1 MFTISDTL
9 LKAISW
15 TLVHTIWQG
24 FILAFLAGIVIL
36 MTKKATS
43 VLRYNLLSGL
53 FLLFI
58 VVVGFTFNYEYQNEN
73 EVHLTVHFSENLKSV
88 FTLQNG
94 SVSNSFSTLIVDF
107 LNSNANTIVLIWF
120 IVFCLKCFSI
130 TTNLSHIYRI
140 RNYRN
145 QPVSDYWKE
154 RLEALSQ
161 NIHLNKHIVLL
172 ESQLVKV
179 PSVTGFFK
187 PIILLPIG
195 MLSQLPQDQV
205 EAILLHELAHIRRKD
220 YFVNLLQSF
229 VEIVFFFNPGVLWLS
244 SLIKEE
250 RENCCDDIA
259 VSVTK
264 CKAKFV
270 HALVSFQE
278 YNMKNNELI
287 MGFGGKKNHLLNR
300 AKRIIHNDTKSLNG
314 MEKTF
319 LSVAVFAVVMVML
332 AFGNSE
338 METSAKPS
346 TGIKTETTTTEEITT
361 TYDNEQKTKQVTKTS
376 ETTTTSKSEYCEI
389 VAPKAGALTE
399 AEAKA
404 ISEIDKKNA
413 EIVRKEAEVK
423 RLEAVAEAKAISEID
438 EKNAEIER
446 KEADIKR
453 LEAEKSKQKNWR
465 KDSTTKKNQT
475 ITTCEKTSVTDNKI
489 QEKERIVITADKV
502 WESPEKMAQSIIN
515 DLTAE
520 KIISVTVNLS
530 YNLSD
535 TKLIVNGKVQSD
547 SVHKKFKQKYL
558 KQVQEKHRVSDKIS
572 IVYNYDIS
580 NLVACN

>member
-24 FILAFLAGIVIL
+24 FILAFLAGVVIL

-43 VLRYNLLSGL
+43 AVRYNLLSGL
-53 FLLFI
+53 FIAFI
-58 VVVGFTFNYEYQNEN
+58 IVAGFTFNYEYQLEN
-73 EVHLTVHFSENLKSV
+73 TESVTSLNFSIENRETVWKMENG
-88 FTLQNG
+88 T
-94 SVSNSFSTLIVDF
+94 VSNTLSVLVIDF
-107 LNSNANTIVLIWF
+107 LNANANTIVLIWF
-120 IVFCLKCFSI
+120 IIFCMKAFSI
-130 TTNLSHIYRI
+130 TSNLSHIYKI

-161 NIHLNKHIVLL
+161 AIHLNKSIVLL

-220 YFVNLLQSF
+220 YFVNLIQSF
-229 VEIVFFFNPGVLWLS
+229 AEIVFFFNPGVLWLS

-278 YNMKNNELI
+278 YNMKSNELI

-300 AKRIIHNDTKSLNG
+300 AKRIIHNDTKSLNTI
-314 MEKTF
+314 EKTF
-319 LSVAVFAVVMVML
+319 LSIAVFSVVMIML
-332 AFGNSE
+332 ALGNPSADTPQVETVKQTKIVTSE
-338 METSAKPS
+338 EV
-346 TGIKTETTTTEEITT
+346 TTTFDTSTKKKQITT
-361 TYDNEQKTKQVTKTS
+361 VKKSDTIVTNIQN
-376 ETTTTSKSEYCEI
+376 EYCD
-389 VAPKAGALTE
+389 VVPKAIVMTKEE
-399 AEAKA
+399 AEKQANAANQKQDA
-404 ISEIDKKNA
+404 DK
-413 EIVRKEAEVK
+413 
-423 RLEAVAEAKAISEID
+423 
-438 EKNAEIER
+438 
-446 KEADIKR
+446 KR
-453 LEAEKSKQKNWR
+453 LEAEVEKHTQKSQSNTV
-465 KDSTTKKNQT
+465 TTY
-475 ITTCEKTSVTDNKI
+475 EKTSVTDNKKT
-489 QEKERIVITADKV
+489 ERERIVITAAKTWEDPDKI
-502 WESPEKMAQSIIN
+502 SQNIIV

-520 KIISVTVNLS
+520 KIISGTINLS
-530 YNLSD
+530 FNLSN
-535 TKLIVNGKVQSD
+535 TKLEVNGKIQSD

-558 KQVQEKHRVSDKIS
+558 VKVQSKHPVSDKIS

>member
-1 MFTISDTL
+1 MFNISDTL

-24 FILAFLAGIVIL
+24 FILAFLAGIVVL
-36 MTKKATS
+36 MTKKTTS
-43 VLRYNLLSGL
+43 VVRYNLLSGL
-53 FLLFI
+53 FLVFI
-58 VVVGFTFNYEYQNEN
+58 VVVGLTFNYEYGNEN
-73 EVHLTVHFSENLKSV
+73 EESVTSLNFSIEHLKSV
-88 FTLQNG
+88 WSIENG
-94 SVSNSFSTLIVDF
+94 TVKNNLSTLIIDF
-107 LNSNANTIVLIWF
+107 LNKNANTIVLIWF
-120 IVFCLKCFSI
+120 IIFCIKCFNI
-130 TTNLSHIYRI
+130 TSNLSHIYKI

-154 RLEALSQ
+154 KLEALSQ
-161 NIHLNKHIVLL
+161 KINLNKHIVLL

-195 MLSQLPQDQV
+195 MLSQLPLDQI

-229 VEIVFFFNPGVLWLS
+229 AEIVFFFNPGVLWLS

-300 AKRIIHNDTKSLNG
+300 VKRIINNDTKSLNG
-314 MEKTF
+314 IEKTF
-319 LSVAVFAVVMVML
+319 LSIAVFAVLIVMF
-332 AFGNSE
+332 AFGNSQISVLE
-338 METSAKPS
+338 NPSAEKKIETVASEEITTSYDS
-346 TGIKTETTTTEEITT
+346 TTNLKEVTKVTETTETTTATT
-361 TYDNEQKTKQVTKTS
+361 A
-376 ETTTTSKSEYCEI
+376 KSEYCEI
-389 VAPKAGALTE
+389 VAPKPDVMTE
-399 AEAKA
+399 AEAQA
-404 ISEIDKKNA
+404 ISEIDARNAAIKSEEA
-413 EIVRKEAEVK
+413 EIKKLQTEKIRQEMEKK
-423 RLEAVAEAKAISEID
+423 HSVAK
-438 EKNAEIER
+438 
-446 KEADIKR
+446 
-453 LEAEKSKQKNWR
+453 KS
-465 KDSTTKKNQT
+465 ST
-475 ITTCEKTSVTDNKI
+475 ITTCETISVTDNKK

-502 WESPEKMAQSIIN
+502 WESPEKMAQAIIN

-547 SVHKKFKQKYL
+547 TVHKKFKQKYL
-558 KQVQEKHRVSDKIS
+558 KQIQEKHLVSDKIS
-572 IVYNYDIS
+572 IVYNYDVS

>member
-24 FILAFLAGIVIL
+24 FIVAFLAGIVIL
-36 MTKKATS
+36 TTKKATS
-43 VLRYNLLSGL
+43 ALRYNLLSAL
-53 FLLFI
+53 FLGFI
-58 VVVGFTFNYEYQNEN
+58 VVAGLTFSYEYGNEN
-73 EVHLTVHFSENLKSV
+73 EESVKSLNFSIEHIKSV
-88 FTLQNG
+88 WTVENG
-94 SVSNSFSTLIVDF
+94 TVSNNLSTLVIDF
-107 LNSNANTIVLIWF
+107 LNTNANTIVLIWF
-120 IVFCLKCFSI
+120 IIFCFKCFNI
-130 TTNLSHIYRI
+130 TSNLSHIYKI

-154 RLEALSQ
+154 RLEALSHAIQ
-161 NIHLNKHIVLL
+161 LDKRIVLL

-195 MLSQLPQDQV
+195 LLSQLPQDQV

-229 VEIVFFFNPGVLWLS
+229 AEIVFFFNPGVLWLS

-300 AKRIIHNDTKSLNG
+300 AKRIINNDVKSLNTV
-314 MEKTF
+314 EKTF
-319 LSVAVFAVVMVML
+319 LSIAVFSVVFVMI
-332 AFGNSE
+332 ACS
-338 METSAKPS
+338 
-346 TGIKTETTTTEEITT
+346 
-361 TYDNEQKTKQVTKTS
+361 
-376 ETTTTSKSEYCEI
+376 
-389 VAPKAGALTE
+389 
-399 AEAKA
+399 
-404 ISEIDKKNA
+404 NA
-413 EIVRKEAEVK
+413 
-423 RLEAVAEAKAISEID
+423 
-438 EKNAEIER
+438 
-446 KEADIKR
+446 
-453 LEAEKSKQKNWR
+453 
-465 KDSTTKKNQT
+465 T
-475 ITTCEKTSVTDNKI
+475 
-489 QEKERIVITADKV
+489 
-502 WESPEKMAQSIIN
+502 
-515 DLTAE
+515 
-520 KIISVTVNLS
+520 
-530 YNLSD
+530 LSD
-535 TKLIVNGKVQSD
+535 TKLAPLEPLAKMVSKEDKAKSNSEYCDKIAPEVGPITEAQAKAEEAMLREQKANLKKPNKDQAAIKVDKDKEAFEEAELKKQKARSASDAKARKELTTYKSTAVTTTDNKEQITEKIIINSDKALDAPEQVTENIIKDLKINRIISSKTNLSYSLSQNKLVVNGVVQPD
-547 SVHKKFKQKYL
+547 SVHLKFKKKYL
-558 KQVQEKHRVSDKIS
+558 IRIHQTNTISNNIS

-580 NLVACN
+580 NLVASN

>member
-36 MTKKATS
+36 TTKKATS
-43 VLRYNLLSGL
+43 VVRYNLLSGL
-53 FLLFI
+53 FLAFI
-58 VVVGFTFNYEYQNEN
+58 AVVGLTFNYEYGNEN
-73 EVHLTVHFSENLKSV
+73 EESVKSLNFSIEHLKSV
-88 FTLQNG
+88 WTIENG
-94 SVSNSFSTLIVDF
+94 TVKNNFSTLIIDF
-107 LNSNANTIVLIWF
+107 LNANANTIVLIWF
-120 IVFCLKCFSI
+120 IIFCIKCFNI
-130 TTNLSHIYRI
+130 TSNLSHIYKI

-145 QPVSDYWKE
+145 QPVSYYWKE
-154 RLEALSQ
+154 RLEALCQ
-161 NIHLNKHIVLL
+161 TINLNKHIILL

-187 PIILLPIG
+187 PIILLPMG
-195 MLSQLPQDQV
+195 LLSQLPQDQI

-229 VEIVFFFNPGVLWLS
+229 AEIVFFFNPGVLWLS

-300 AKRIIHNDTKSLNG
+300 AKRIINNDTKSLNAV
-314 MEKTF
+314 EKTF
-319 LSVAVFAVVMVML
+319 LSIAVFAVIFVMIACSNATLSDTEV
-332 AFGNSE
+332 ASSE
-338 METSAKPS
+338 PQAK
-346 TGIKTETTTTEEITT
+346 
-361 TYDNEQKTKQVTKTS
+361 VV
-376 ETTTTSKSEYCEI
+376 SKEDKKKSNSEYCDKVGPQVGPI
-389 VAPKAGALTE
+389 SE
-399 AEAKA
+399 AQAKA
-404 ISEIDKKNA
+404 EKANKQTEINKKAAQEAQIAKQIAKSASDKIGK
-413 EIVRKEAEVK
+413 KELATYEST
-423 RLEAVAEAKAISEID
+423 AV
-438 EKNAEIER
+438 
-446 KEADIKR
+446 
-453 LEAEKSKQKNWR
+453 
-465 KDSTTKKNQT
+465 TTN
-475 ITTCEKTSVTDNKI
+475 DNKV
-489 QEKERIVITADKV
+489 QIT
-502 WESPEKMAQSIIN
+502 
-515 DLTAE
+515 E
-520 KIISVTVNLS
+520 KITINTDKMLDAPEQVSEDIIRDLKINRIISGKTNLS
-530 YNLSD
+530 YSLSQN
-535 TKLIVNGKVQSD
+535 KLIVNGVVQPD
-547 SVHKKFKQKYL
+547 SVHSKFKKKYL
-558 KQVQEKHRVSDKIS
+558 IKIQQNHTVSDNIS

>member
-36 MTKKATS
+36 TTKKATS
-43 VLRYNLLSGL
+43 ALRYNLLSGL
-53 FLLFI
+53 FLAFI
-58 VVVGFTFNYEYQNEN
+58 AVAGLTFDYEYGNEN
-73 EVHLTVHFSENLKSV
+73 EESVKSLNFSIENIKSV
-88 FTLQNG
+88 WTIENG
-94 SVSNSFSTLIVDF
+94 TVSNNLSSFVIDF
-107 LNSNANTIVLIWF
+107 LNANANAIVLIWF
-120 IVFCLKCFSI
+120 TIFCLKCFNI
-130 TTNLSHIYRI
+130 TSNLSHIYKI

-161 NIHLNKHIVLL
+161 SIKLNRHIVLL

-229 VEIVFFFNPGVLWLS
+229 AEIVFFFNPGVLWLS

-264 CKAKFV
+264 CKTKFV

-300 AKRIIHNDTKSLNG
+300 ARRIINNDTKSLNG
-314 MEKTF
+314 VEKTF
-319 LSVAVFAVVMVML
+319 LSIAVFAVLIAML
-332 AFGNSE
+332 AFGNANISISGNASKE
-338 METSAKPS
+338 K
-346 TGIKTETTTTEEITT
+346 KTELATLEEITT
-361 TYDNEQKTKQVTKTS
+361 KLDPERETKEVKRVLKTTETVTTKKGS
-376 ETTTTSKSEYCEI
+376 EHCD
-389 VAPKAGALTE
+389 VAAPKPGVMTE
-399 AEAKA
+399 AEAKRMA
-404 ISEIDKKNA
+404 EDDKA
-413 EIVRKEAEVK
+413 REEDARQQEAELK
-423 RLEAVAEAKAISEID
+423 RIKADAE
-438 EKNAEIER
+438 R
-446 KEADIKR
+446 TEADAERMEHEKKR
-453 LEAEKSKQKNWR
+453 KKTSRETV
-465 KDSTTKKNQT
+465 TTY
-475 ITTCEKTSVTDNKI
+475 EKTTVTDNKKT
-489 QEKERIVITADKV
+489 ERERIVITADKI
-502 WESPEKMAQSIIN
+502 WDDPDKISQNIIV
-515 DLTAE
+515 DLTSE
-520 KIISVTVNLS
+520 KIISGTINLS
-530 YNLSD
+530 FNLSD
-535 TKLIVNGKVQSD
+535 TKLEVNGKIQSD
-547 SVHKKFKQKYL
+547 SVHRKFKQKYL
-558 KQVQEKHRVSDKIS
+558 VKVQSKHPVSDKIS

>member
-36 MTKKATS
+36 TTKKATS

-53 FLLFI
+53 FLAFI
-58 VVVGFTFNYEYQNEN
+58 VVVGLTFNYEYGNEN
-73 EVHLTVHFSENLKSV
+73 EESVKSLNFSIAHLKSV
-88 FTLQNG
+88 WTIENG
-94 SVSNSFSTLIVDF
+94 TVKNNFSTLIINF
-107 LNSNANTIVLIWF
+107 LNANANTIVLIWF
-120 IVFCLKCFSI
+120 IIFCIKCFNI
-130 TTNLSHIYRI
+130 TSNLSQIYKI

-154 RLEALSQ
+154 KMEALSQ
-161 NIHLNKHIVLL
+161 TINLNKQIVLL

-195 MLSQLPQDQV
+195 LLSQLPQDQV

-229 VEIVFFFNPGVLWLS
+229 AEIVFFFNPGVLWLS
-244 SLIKEE
+244 SLVKEE

-300 AKRIIHNDTKSLNG
+300 AKRIINNDTKSLNG
-314 MEKTF
+314 IEKTF
-319 LSVAVFAVVMVML
+319 LSIAVFAVLIVMF
-332 AFGNSE
+332 AFGNSHISVSE
-338 METSAKPS
+338 NPS
-346 TGIKTETTTTEEITT
+346 TEKKIETVTSEEIITKYDPKTKTTEVKKVSETTETTTATT
-361 TYDNEQKTKQVTKTS
+361 A
-376 ETTTTSKSEYCEI
+376 KSEYCEI
-389 VAPKAGALTE
+389 VAPKPGAMTE
-399 AEAKA
+399 
-404 ISEIDKKNA
+404 
-413 EIVRKEAEVK
+413 
-423 RLEAVAEAKAISEID
+423 AEAKAISEID
-438 EKNAEIER
+438 EKNAEIIRE
-446 KEADIKR
+446 EAEVKR
-453 LEAEKSKQKNWR
+453 LEAEKIRQENRK
-465 KDSTTKKNQT
+465 KDSRTKENQT
-475 ITTCEKTSVTDNKI
+475 ITTCEKTSVTNNKKE
-489 QEKERIVITADKV
+489 EKERIVITADKV
-502 WESPEKMAQSIIN
+502 WNGPDKMAKAIIN
-515 DLTAE
+515 DLTQE
-520 KIISVTVNLS
+520 KIISGTVNLS
-530 YNLSD
+530 YNLSS

-547 SVHKKFKQKYL
+547 TVHEKFKQKYL
-558 KQVQEKHRVSDKIS
+558 SKMQQKHPVSTNIS

>member
-9 LKAISW
+9 LRAISW

-36 MTKKATS
+36 TTKKATS
-43 VLRYNLLSGL
+43 ALRYNLLSGL
-53 FLLFI
+53 FLAFI
-58 VVVGFTFNYEYQNEN
+58 VFVGLTFNYEYGNEN
-73 EVHLTVHFSENLKSV
+73 EESVKSLNFSIEHIKSV
-88 FTLQNG
+88 WTVENG
-94 SVSNSFSTLIVDF
+94 TVSNNLSTLVIDF
-107 LNSNANTIVLIWF
+107 LNTNANTIVLIWF
-120 IVFCLKCFSI
+120 IIFCFKCFNI
-130 TTNLSHIYRI
+130 TSNLSHIYKI

-161 NIHLNKHIVLL
+161 AIQLNKRIVLL

-195 MLSQLPQDQV
+195 LLSQLPQDQV

-229 VEIVFFFNPGVLWLS
+229 AEIVFFFNPGVLWLS

-287 MGFGGKKNHLLNR
+287 MGFGGKKDHLLNR
-300 AKRIIHNDTKSLNG
+300 AKRIINNDVKSLNAV
-314 MEKTF
+314 EKTF
-319 LSVAVFAVVMVML
+319 LSIAVFSVVFVMI
-332 AFGNSE
+332 ACS
-338 METSAKPS
+338 
-346 TGIKTETTTTEEITT
+346 
-361 TYDNEQKTKQVTKTS
+361 
-376 ETTTTSKSEYCEI
+376 
-389 VAPKAGALTE
+389 
-399 AEAKA
+399 
-404 ISEIDKKNA
+404 NA
-413 EIVRKEAEVK
+413 
-423 RLEAVAEAKAISEID
+423 
-438 EKNAEIER
+438 
-446 KEADIKR
+446 
-453 LEAEKSKQKNWR
+453 
-465 KDSTTKKNQT
+465 T
-475 ITTCEKTSVTDNKI
+475 
-489 QEKERIVITADKV
+489 
-502 WESPEKMAQSIIN
+502 
-515 DLTAE
+515 
-520 KIISVTVNLS
+520 
-530 YNLSD
+530 LSD
-535 TKLIVNGKVQSD
+535 TKMPPLEPLAEIASKEDKTKSNSEYCDKIAPEVGPITEAQAKVQEAMLKEQTNLKKPNESPAGIDSDKGKEAFQEDEAIKQEAEATKQKAEAVKQKAEATKQKAEATKQEAKSASDAKGKKEFTTYKSTAVTTNDNKVQITEKITINTDKVLDAPEQVSEDIIKDLKINRIISGKANLSYSLSQDKLVVNGVVQPD
-547 SVHKKFKQKYL
+547 SVHLKFKKKYL
-558 KQVQEKHRVSDKIS
+558 IKIHQTHTISNNIS

>member
-1 MFTISDTL
+1 MFTINDTL

-36 MTKKATS
+36 TTKRVTS
-43 VLRYNLLSGL
+43 VVRYNLLSGL
-53 FLLFI
+53 FFAFI
-58 VVVGFTFNYEYQNEN
+58 VVVGLTFNYEFGNEN
-73 EVHLTVHFSENLKSV
+73 EESVKSLNFSIEHLKSV
-88 FTLQNG
+88 WTIENG
-94 SVSNSFSTLIVDF
+94 AVKNNFSTLIIDF
-107 LNSNANTIVLIWF
+107 LNANANTIVLIWF
-120 IVFCLKCFSI
+120 IVFCIKCFKI
-130 TTNLSHIYRI
+130 TNNLSHIYKI

-145 QPVSDYWKE
+145 QPVSNYWKE

-195 MLSQLPQDQV
+195 LLSQLPQDQI

-229 VEIVFFFNPGVLWLS
+229 AEIVFFFNPGVLWLS

-300 AKRIIHNDTKSLNG
+300 AKRIINNDTKSLNAV
-314 MEKTF
+314 EKTF
-319 LSVAVFAVVMVML
+319 LSIAVFAVLFVMIACSNATLSDAKVTSSEPQTKVVSDEDKKKSNNEYCDKVGPQVGPITEAQAKAEKAML
-332 AFGNSE
+332 EEQRADKKSTEINKKASQE
-338 METSAKPS
+338 PEIEKQKAKSAS
-346 TGIKTETTTTEEITT
+346 HIKGKKELT
-361 TYDNEQKTKQVTKTS
+361 TYESTAVTT
-376 ETTTTSKSEYCEI
+376 
-389 VAPKAGALTE
+389 
-399 AEAKA
+399 
-404 ISEIDKKNA
+404 N
-413 EIVRKEAEVK
+413 
-423 RLEAVAEAKAISEID
+423 
-438 EKNAEIER
+438 
-446 KEADIKR
+446 
-453 LEAEKSKQKNWR
+453 
-465 KDSTTKKNQT
+465 
-475 ITTCEKTSVTDNKI
+475 DNKV
-489 QEKERIVITADKV
+489 QIT
-502 WESPEKMAQSIIN
+502 
-515 DLTAE
+515 E
-520 KIISVTVNLS
+520 KITINTDKMLDAPEQVSEDIIKDLKINRIISSKTNLS
-530 YNLSD
+530 YSLSQN
-535 TKLIVNGKVQSD
+535 KLVVNGVVQPD
-547 SVHKKFKQKYL
+547 SVHSKFKKKYL
-558 KQVQEKHRVSDKIS
+558 IKIHQNHTVSDNIS

>member
-36 MTKKATS
+36 TTKKSTS
-43 VLRYNLLSGL
+43 LLRYNLLSGL
-53 FLLFI
+53 FVAFI
-58 VVVGFTFNYEYQNEN
+58 VVAGFTFNYEFQNEN
-73 EVHLTVHFSENLKSV
+73 TESVTSLNFSIENMQTVWKMEN
-88 FTLQNG
+88 G
-94 SVSNSFSTLIVDF
+94 AVSNAFSTLVIDF
-107 LNSNANTIVLIWF
+107 LNTNANTIVLIWF
-120 IVFCLKCFSI
+120 IVFCLKGFTI
-130 TTNLSHIYRI
+130 TNNLSHIYKI

-154 RLEALSQ
+154 RVEALSQ
-161 NIHLNKHIVLL
+161 TICLNKTIVLL

-179 PSVTGFFK
+179 PSVTGIFK

-229 VEIVFFFNPGVLWLS
+229 AEIVFFFNPGVLWVS
-244 SLIKEE
+244 SIIKEE

-264 CKAKFV
+264 CKTKFV

-300 AKRIIHNDTKSLNG
+300 AKRIINNDKKSLNAV
-314 MEKTF
+314 EKTF
-319 LSVAVFAVVMVML
+319 LSIAVFAVVMVML
-332 AFGNSE
+332 ALGN
-338 METSAKPS
+338 PS
-346 TGIKTETTTTEEITT
+346 NIASSSKFTETQTQVITSEEVTTTFDSTTQKKEVQTT
-361 TYDNEQKTKQVTKTS
+361 TKTDSIVTVTES
-376 ETTTTSKSEYCEI
+376 SEYCD
-389 VAPKAGALTE
+389 VVVPKPGAMTKEE
-399 AEAKA
+399 AENKAKKDQLQA
-404 ISEIDKKNA
+404 NLKRE
-413 EIVRKEAEVK
+413 EAEV
-423 RLEAVAEAKAISEID
+423 
-438 EKNAEIER
+438 ER
-446 KEADIKR
+446 KKQEQIRVNLQDK
-453 LEAEKSKQKNWR
+453 KSPAKTV
-465 KDSTTKKNQT
+465 TTY
-475 ITTCEKTSVTDNKI
+475 ERTSVTDDKKKE
-489 QEKERIVITADKV
+489 QERIVITADKV
-502 WESPEKMAQSIIN
+502 WDDPDKISQNIIV
-515 DLTAE
+515 DLTSE
-520 KIISVTVNLS
+520 KIISGTLNLS
-530 YNLSD
+530 FNLSD
-535 TKLIVNGKVQSD
+535 TKLEVNGKIQSD

-558 KQVQEKHRVSDKIS
+558 VKVQSKHPISDKIS

>member
-36 MTKKATS
+36 TTKKATS
-43 VLRYNLLSGL
+43 VLRYNLLSCL
-53 FLLFI
+53 FLIFT
-58 VVVGFTFNYEYQNEN
+58 VVVGLTFNYEYGNEN
-73 EVHLTVHFSENLKSV
+73 EESVTSFNFEHLKSV
-88 FTLQNG
+88 WTIENE
-94 SVSNSFSTLIVDF
+94 SASNNFSTLVIDF
-107 LNSNANTIVLIWF
+107 LNANANVIVLIWF
-120 IVFCLKCFSI
+120 IIFCIKCFNI
-130 TTNLSHIYRI
+130 TSNLSHIYKI

-154 RLEALSQ
+154 KVATLSR
-161 NIHLNKHIVLL
+161 NINLHKPIVLL

-195 MLSQLPQDQV
+195 LLSQLPQDQV

-229 VEIVFFFNPGVLWLS
+229 AEIVFFFNPGVLWLS

-300 AKRIIHNDTKSLNG
+300 AKRIINNDTKSLNAV
-314 MEKTF
+314 EKTF
-319 LSVAVFAVVMVML
+319 LSIAVFAVVFVMIACSNATL
-332 AFGNSE
+332 SDTKETLSASKKQGVNTVDKMNSNIDIYNQTVNKKKTE
-338 METSAKPS
+338 PILKEIIPISAKPS
-346 TGIKTETTTTEEITT
+346 ASNSEYCDKVGPQVGPITEAQAKDQEAMLE
-361 TYDNEQKTKQVTKTS
+361 EQKANAAADEAKRKTTSRYEKTVVTKT
-376 ETTTTSKSEYCEI
+376 
-389 VAPKAGALTE
+389 
-399 AEAKA
+399 
-404 ISEIDKKNA
+404 
-413 EIVRKEAEVK
+413 
-423 RLEAVAEAKAISEID
+423 
-438 EKNAEIER
+438 
-446 KEADIKR
+446 
-453 LEAEKSKQKNWR
+453 
-465 KDSTTKKNQT
+465 
-475 ITTCEKTSVTDNKI
+475 DNKAE
-489 QEKERIVITADKV
+489 QKERLVVNADKICNDPDKISQ
-502 WESPEKMAQSIIN
+502 EIIT
-515 DLTAE
+515 DLASE
-520 KIISVTVNLS
+520 KIISGTVNLS

-547 SVHKKFKQKYL
+547 TVHKKFKQKYL
-558 KQVQEKHRVSDKIS
+558 SKVQQKHPVSSKIS

>member
-73 EVHLTVHFSENLKSV
+73 EAHLTVHFSENLKSV
-88 FTLQNG
+88 FTLQDG

-107 LNSNANTIVLIWF
+107 LNANANTIVLIWF
-120 IVFCLKCFSI
+120 IIFCLKCFSI

-154 RLEALSQ
+154 RLETLSQ
-161 NIHLNKHIVLL
+161 NIHLTKHIVLL

-319 LSVAVFAVVMVML
+319 LSVAVFAVLMVML
-332 AFGNSE
+332 AFGNSK
-338 METSAKPS
+338 MEASGKPS
-346 TGIKTETTTTEEITT
+346 TGIKTETTTTEEIIT
-361 TYDNEQKTKQVTKTS
+361 TYNNEQKTKQVTKTS
-376 ETTTTSKSEYCEI
+376 ETTTTAKSECCEI

-404 ISEIDKKNA
+404 I
-413 EIVRKEAEVK
+413 AEV
-423 RLEAVAEAKAISEID
+423 D

-446 KEADIKR
+446 KEADVKR
-453 LEAEKSKQKNWR
+453 LEAEKNKQKNWK
-465 KDSTTKKNQT
+465 KDAATKKSQT
-475 ITTCEKTSVTDNKI
+475 VTTCEKTSVTDNKI

-535 TKLIVNGKVQSD
+535 TNLIVNGKVQSD

>member
-9 LKAISW
+9 LRAVSW

-43 VLRYNLLSGL
+43 ALRYNLLSGL
-53 FLLFI
+53 FLGFI
-58 VVVGFTFNYEYQNEN
+58 VVVGLTFNYEYGNEN
-73 EVHLTVHFSENLKSV
+73 EESVKSLNFSIEHIKSV
-88 FTLQNG
+88 WTVENG
-94 SVSNSFSTLIVDF
+94 TVSNNLSTLVIDF
-107 LNSNANTIVLIWF
+107 LNTNANTIVLIWF
-120 IVFCLKCFSI
+120 IIFCFKCFNI
-130 TTNLSHIYRI
+130 TSNLSHIYKI

-161 NIHLNKHIVLL
+161 AIQLNKKIVLL

-195 MLSQLPQDQV
+195 LLSQLPQDQV

-220 YFVNLLQSF
+220 YFVNLFQSF
-229 VEIVFFFNPGVLWLS
+229 AEIVFFFNPGVLWLS

-300 AKRIIHNDTKSLNG
+300 AKRIINNDVKSLNTV
-314 MEKTF
+314 EKTF
-319 LSVAVFAVVMVML
+319 LSIAVFSVVFVMI
-332 AFGNSE
+332 ACS
-338 METSAKPS
+338 
-346 TGIKTETTTTEEITT
+346 
-361 TYDNEQKTKQVTKTS
+361 
-376 ETTTTSKSEYCEI
+376 
-389 VAPKAGALTE
+389 
-399 AEAKA
+399 
-404 ISEIDKKNA
+404 NA
-413 EIVRKEAEVK
+413 
-423 RLEAVAEAKAISEID
+423 
-438 EKNAEIER
+438 
-446 KEADIKR
+446 
-453 LEAEKSKQKNWR
+453 
-465 KDSTTKKNQT
+465 T
-475 ITTCEKTSVTDNKI
+475 
-489 QEKERIVITADKV
+489 
-502 WESPEKMAQSIIN
+502 
-515 DLTAE
+515 
-520 KIISVTVNLS
+520 
-530 YNLSD
+530 LSD
-535 TKLIVNGKVQSD
+535 TKLAPLEPLAQIVSKEDKAKSNSEYCDKIAPEIGPITEAQAKAEEAMLKEQKANLKKPNTNQAAITDKSKEAFEKDEAIKQKAEVVKQKAEATKQKAEATKQEAKSASDAKGKKEFTTYKSTAVTTNDNKVQITEKITINTDKILDEPEQVSEDIIKDLKINRIISGKTNLSYCLSQDKLVVNGVVQPD
-547 SVHKKFKQKYL
+547 SVHLKFKKKYL
-558 KQVQEKHRVSDKIS
+558 IRIHQTHTISNNIS

-580 NLVACN
+580 NLVASN

>member
-36 MTKKATS
+36 TTKKSTS
-43 VLRYNLLSGL
+43 LLRYNLLSGL
-53 FLLFI
+53 FVAFI
-58 VVVGFTFNYEYQNEN
+58 VVAGFTFNYEFQNEN
-73 EVHLTVHFSENLKSV
+73 TESVTSLNFSIENMQTVWKMEN
-88 FTLQNG
+88 G
-94 SVSNSFSTLIVDF
+94 AVSNAFSTLVIDF
-107 LNSNANTIVLIWF
+107 LNTNANTIVLIWF
-120 IVFCLKCFSI
+120 IVFCLKGFTI
-130 TTNLSHIYRI
+130 TNNLSHIYKI

-154 RLEALSQ
+154 RVEALSQ
-161 NIHLNKHIVLL
+161 TICLNKTIVLL

-179 PSVTGFFK
+179 PSVTGIFK

-229 VEIVFFFNPGVLWLS
+229 AEIVFFFNPGVLWVS
-244 SLIKEE
+244 SIIKEE

-264 CKAKFV
+264 CKTKFV

-300 AKRIIHNDTKSLNG
+300 AKRIINNDKKSLNAV
-314 MEKTF
+314 EKTF
-319 LSVAVFAVVMVML
+319 LSIAVFAVVMVML
-332 AFGNSE
+332 ALGN
-338 METSAKPS
+338 PS
-346 TGIKTETTTTEEITT
+346 NIASSSKFTETQTQVITSEEVTTTFDSMTQKKEVQTT
-361 TYDNEQKTKQVTKTS
+361 TKTDSIVTVTES
-376 ETTTTSKSEYCEI
+376 SEYCD
-389 VAPKAGALTE
+389 VVVPKPGAMTKEE
-399 AEAKA
+399 AENKAKKDQLQA
-404 ISEIDKKNA
+404 NLKRE
-413 EIVRKEAEVK
+413 EAEV
-423 RLEAVAEAKAISEID
+423 
-438 EKNAEIER
+438 ER
-446 KEADIKR
+446 KKQEQIRVNLQDK
-453 LEAEKSKQKNWR
+453 KSPAKTV
-465 KDSTTKKNQT
+465 TTY
-475 ITTCEKTSVTDNKI
+475 ERTSVTDDKKKE
-489 QEKERIVITADKV
+489 QERIVITADKV
-502 WESPEKMAQSIIN
+502 WDDPDKISQNIIV
-515 DLTAE
+515 DLTSE
-520 KIISVTVNLS
+520 KIISGTLNLS
-530 YNLSD
+530 FNLSD
-535 TKLIVNGKVQSD
+535 TKLEVNGKIQSD

-558 KQVQEKHRVSDKIS
+558 VKVQSKHPISDKIS

>member
-43 VLRYNLLSGL
+43 TLRYNLLSGL

-58 VVVGFTFNYEYQNEN
+58 IVVGFTFNYEYQHEN
-73 EVHLTVHFSENLKSV
+73 EAYLTVNFSENLKSV
-88 FTLQNG
+88 FTLQDGN
-94 SVSNSFSTLIVDF
+94 VSNNFSTLIVDF
-107 LNSNANTIVLIWF
+107 LNKNANTIVLIWF
-120 IVFCLKCFSI
+120 IVFCFKCFSI
-130 TTNLSHIYRI
+130 TTNLSHIYKI

-161 NIHLNKHIVLL
+161 NIRLNKTIVLL

-278 YNMKNNELI
+278 YNMKDNELI

-314 MEKTF
+314 IEKTF
-319 LSVAVFAVVMVML
+319 LSVAVFAVLMVML
-332 AFGNSE
+332 AFGNSK
-338 METSAKPS
+338 MESSGKPS
-346 TGIKTETTTTEEITT
+346 TAIRTETTTTEEITT
-361 TYDNEQKTKQVTKTS
+361 TYENEQKIKEVTKTS
-376 ETTTTSKSEYCEI
+376 ETKTSKSEYCEI
-389 VAPKAGALTE
+389 VAQKPSVMTE
-399 AEAKA
+399 DEAN
-404 ISEIDKKNA
+404 S
-413 EIVRKEAEVK
+413 
-423 RLEAVAEAKAISEID
+423 LSEID
-438 EKNAEIER
+438 EKKAEISSENAEE
-446 KEADIKR
+446 KR
-453 LEAEKSKQKNWR
+453 LEAEKSKQETVK
-465 KDSTTKKNQT
+465 KVLTTPKNQT
-475 ITTCEKTSVTDNKI
+475 VTTCEKTSVTDKKI

-535 TKLIVNGKVQSD
+535 TNLIVNGKVQSD

>member
-36 MTKKATS
+36 TTKKSTS
-43 VLRYNLLSGL
+43 ALRYNLLSAL
-53 FLLFI
+53 FLGFI
-58 VVVGFTFNYEYQNEN
+58 VVAGLTFNYEYGNEN
-73 EVHLTVHFSENLKSV
+73 EESVKSLNFSIEHIKSV
-88 FTLQNG
+88 WTVENG
-94 SVSNSFSTLIVDF
+94 TVSNNLSTLVIDF
-107 LNSNANTIVLIWF
+107 LNTNANTIVLIWF
-120 IVFCLKCFSI
+120 IIFCFKCFNI
-130 TTNLSHIYRI
+130 TSNLSQIYKI

-161 NIHLNKHIVLL
+161 AIQLNKRIVLL

-195 MLSQLPQDQV
+195 LLSQLPQDQV

-229 VEIVFFFNPGVLWLS
+229 AEIVFFFNPGVLWLS

-300 AKRIIHNDTKSLNG
+300 AKRIINNDVKSLNTV
-314 MEKTF
+314 EKTF
-319 LSVAVFAVVMVML
+319 LSIAVFSVVFVMI
-332 AFGNSE
+332 ACS
-338 METSAKPS
+338 
-346 TGIKTETTTTEEITT
+346 
-361 TYDNEQKTKQVTKTS
+361 
-376 ETTTTSKSEYCEI
+376 
-389 VAPKAGALTE
+389 
-399 AEAKA
+399 
-404 ISEIDKKNA
+404 NA
-413 EIVRKEAEVK
+413 
-423 RLEAVAEAKAISEID
+423 
-438 EKNAEIER
+438 
-446 KEADIKR
+446 
-453 LEAEKSKQKNWR
+453 
-465 KDSTTKKNQT
+465 T
-475 ITTCEKTSVTDNKI
+475 
-489 QEKERIVITADKV
+489 
-502 WESPEKMAQSIIN
+502 
-515 DLTAE
+515 
-520 KIISVTVNLS
+520 
-530 YNLSD
+530 LSD
-535 TKLIVNGKVQSD
+535 TKLAPLEPLAKMVSKEDKAKSNSEYCDKIAPEVGPITEAQAKAEEAMLKEQKANLKKPKTNQAAITDKSKEALEKAELTEQKAKSASDAKGKKEVTTYQSTAVTTNDNKVQITEKITINTDKILDEPEQVSEDIIKDLKINRIISGKTNLSYCLSQDKLVVNGVVQPD
-547 SVHKKFKQKYL
+547 SVHLKFKKKYL
-558 KQVQEKHRVSDKIS
+558 IRIHQTHTVSNNIS

-580 NLVACN
+580 NLVASN

>member
-9 LKAISW
+9 LKAVSW

-36 MTKKATS
+36 TTRKATS
-43 VLRYNLLSGL
+43 ALRYNLLSGL
-53 FLLFI
+53 FLAFI
-58 VVVGFTFNYEYQNEN
+58 AVAGLTFEYEYGNEN
-73 EVHLTVHFSENLKSV
+73 EESVKSLNFSIENIKSV
-88 FTLQNG
+88 WSIENG
-94 SVSNSFSTLIVDF
+94 TVSNNLSSVVIDF
-107 LNSNANTIVLIWF
+107 LNANANAIVLIWF
-120 IVFCLKCFSI
+120 IIFCLKCFNI
-130 TTNLSHIYRI
+130 TSNLSHIYKI

-154 RLEALSQ
+154 RLEILSQ
-161 NIHLNKHIVLL
+161 TIHLNKHIMLL

-229 VEIVFFFNPGVLWLS
+229 AEIVFFFNPGVLWLS

-278 YNMKNNELI
+278 YNIKNNELI

-300 AKRIIHNDTKSLNG
+300 ARRIINNDTKSLNG
-314 MEKTF
+314 VEKTF
-319 LSVAVFAVVMVML
+319 LSIAVFAVLIAML
-332 AFGNSE
+332 AFGNANISISGN
-338 METSAKPS
+338 TSTEK
-346 TGIKTETTTTEEITT
+346 KTELATLEAITTKLDPERKTREVKRISKTTETVTT
-361 TYDNEQKTKQVTKTS
+361 KKSS
-376 ETTTTSKSEYCEI
+376 EHCDAP
-389 VAPKAGALTE
+389 APKSGSMTE
-399 AEAKA
+399 AEAKRM
-404 ISEIDKKNA
+404 A
-413 EIVRKEAEVK
+413 EDDSARKEDARQQEAELK
-423 RLEAVAEAKAISEID
+423 RIKADAKRTEADAERMED
-438 EKNAEIER
+438 EKKR
-446 KEADIKR
+446 KKTSRETV
-453 LEAEKSKQKNWR
+453 
-465 KDSTTKKNQT
+465 TTY
-475 ITTCEKTSVTDNKI
+475 EKTSITDDIK
-489 QEKERIVITADKV
+489 QERERLVITGSKAWDEPDKIT
-502 WESPEKMAQSIIN
+502 EAIIN

-520 KIISVTVNLS
+520 KIISRKSNLS
-530 YNLSD
+530 YSLSK
-535 TKLIVNGKVQSD
+535 TRLIVNGKIQSD
-547 SVHKKFKQKYL
+547 TVHQKFKQKYL
-558 KQVQEKHRVSDKIS
+558 NGVQKNYPISTNIS
-572 IVYNYDIS
+572 ITYNFDIS